1 MPGKPYPFPE
11 QLQTIHGRFESVV
24 VQFAAKQAVSD
35 GIRSLTYHELNI
47 RANQLAHQIIG
58 LLGHGNENVALYQPN
73 TIEQIV
79 TILGIMKAG
88 KTYVPLDTGFPD
100 ARNREMIVDAGCR
113 LLITDTAFFDR
124 SKDFSGNVRVVD
136 IGNSGNE
143 WPQNNPETAVSKQDN
158 AILLY
163 TSGSTGEPKG
173 VIQTHENMVHFI
185 KRMTAFVGILPDD
198 RFAYYLSAGFSAH
211 ALPLLGALLNGCGLH
226 LYHEKEVN
234 FLGFAQWF
242 RDSRIT
248 ASLIIPSFLRHL
260 MDTLEPGNNFPDFRL
275 LLLGGET
282 LYRSDVDKARK
293 YFGNH
298 TVMVNILASTEAY
311 LSRGFVMNH
320 NTPLLHNLVPVGFA
334 VDGIEL
340 IIKNE
345 NGLICKENETGEIFL
360 RSPYVTPGYWN
371 KPELTSRDVTNETAD
386 SPVRLLNTHDRGFMR
401 DDGCVIHLGRN
412 DTVVKMRGYRID
424 LAATEN
430 VLLGN
435 PEVREAACNIMTNN
449 QEVEHLV
456 AFVVQSAGEGLDLSF
471 LKAKTAKILPDY
483 MVPTY
488 FVVLDALPKN
498 ASGKMDRSSL
508 PQPDWL
514 MLEQRGEIVNATDET
529 EQKLVDIFEKALNIK
544 PIGVTENLFSLGADS
559 LRLFVAFN
567 SIEKQ
572 LGVRLNVDQLIAHPT
587 IKELARNMLNT

>member
-1 MPGKPYPFPE
+1 
-11 QLQTIHGRFESVV
+11 
-24 VQFAAKQAVSD
+24 
-35 GIRSLTYHELNI
+35 
-47 RANQLAHQIIG
+47 
-58 LLGHGNENVALYQPN
+58 
-73 TIEQIV
+73 
-79 TILGIMKAG
+79 
-88 KTYVPLDTGFPD
+88 
-100 ARNREMIVDAGCR
+100 
-113 LLITDTAFFDR
+113 
-124 SKDFSGNVRVVD
+124 
-136 IGNSGNE
+136 
-143 WPQNNPETAVSKQDN
+143 
-158 AILLY
+158 
-163 TSGSTGEPKG
+163 
-173 VIQTHENMVHFI
+173 
-185 KRMTAFVGILPDD
+185 
-198 RFAYYLSAGFSAH
+198 
-211 ALPLLGALLNGCGLH
+211 
-226 LYHEKEVN
+226 
-234 FLGFAQWF
+234 
-242 RDSRIT
+242 
-248 ASLIIPSFLRHL
+248 
-260 MDTLEPGNNFPDFRL
+260 
-275 LLLGGET
+275 
-282 LYRSDVDKARK
+282 
-293 YFGNH
+293 
-298 TVMVNILASTEAY
+298 
-311 LSRGFVMNH
+311 
-320 NTPLLHNLVPVGFA
+320 
-334 VDGIEL
+334 
-340 IIKNE
+340 
-345 NGLICKENETGEIFL
+345 
-360 RSPYVTPGYWN
+360 
-371 KPELTSRDVTNETAD
+371 
-386 SPVRLLNTHDRGFMR
+386 MR